1 MARRQ
6 QRPLQALH
14 QARPAAECDAPRS
27 AVPQAMRTP
36 SQRET
41 RCSRRQISWRKQV
54 ATLREIDIPTQGL
67 PIVPIGPLDIM
78 ALVINKILLIY
89 IINRQFIVT
98 CT

>member
-1 MARRQ
+1 M
-6 QRPLQALH
+6 
-14 QARPAAECDAPRS
+14 
-27 AVPQAMRTP
+27 
-36 SQRET
+36 
-41 RCSRRQISWRKQV
+41 

-67 PIVPIGPLDIM
+67 PIVPIGLLDIM